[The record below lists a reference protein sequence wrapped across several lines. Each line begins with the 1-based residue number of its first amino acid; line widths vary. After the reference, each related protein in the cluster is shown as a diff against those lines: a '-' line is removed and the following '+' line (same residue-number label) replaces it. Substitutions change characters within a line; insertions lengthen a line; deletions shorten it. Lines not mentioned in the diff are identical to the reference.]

1 MINTLSNTKSNIAK
15 DDSSKDNLGF
25 SAEAIANEIMGDL
38 DFDNDV
44 THSATM
50 TISIGPANSDLLNED
65 EMNIEKIARFK
76 RMIACGEYKIDHGA
90 IAKALMASG
99 DLSA

>member
-1 MINTLSNTKSNIAK
+1 
-15 DDSSKDNLGF
+15 
-25 SAEAIANEIMGDL
+25 
-38 DFDNDV
+38 
-44 THSATM
+44 
-50 TISIGPANSDLLNED
+50 
-65 EMNIEKIARFK
+65 MNIEKIARFK